1 VQGRYLYRSCAFFC
15 IYVYQG
21 GFNGSVVAQIGNR
34 NGSDV
39 DQYVEGDNG
48 SLVTQLGWRNMST
61 VIQIGGGP
69 SLD

>member
-34 NGSDV
+34 NDSDV
-39 DQYVEGDNG
+39 I
-48 SLVTQLGWRNMST
+48 NMMKA
-61 VIQIGGGP
+61 IMD
-69 SLD
+69 L